1 MIFESVRLSL
11 VLSMVRQAAAT
22 VVAELRQGPAQL
34 RVLRNSPRAIP
45 LFGLPIIVVTALYT
59 LRKQG
64 KLRLTCAC
72 GGPEIH
78 GCRMWVS
85 APATEITGANQAFLP
100 TSFFID
106 VVPNC
111 GKSPLENVKPAG
123 VQNVVKTIRASGSL
137 KTLIMRI
144 GVTAEAE

>member
-78 GCRMWVS
+78 VCRSGLYAPVIPDRHCHVS
-85 APATEITGANQAFLP
+85 RLCGFAPSFFSLNFTCTEQAFLP
-100 TSFFID
+100 PSRTLNKQLRPAID
-106 VVPNC
+106 FDGRPF
-111 GKSPLENVKPAG
+111 LHWH
-123 VQNVVKTIRASGSL
+123 
-137 KTLIMRI
+137 
-144 GVTAEAE
+144 